1 MGTRTVVA
9 LSSLAILAV
18 AAGIYVLSGPAHA
31 PSAATSGSWAVED
44 RHAAIERSVLDAARR
59 QIAEH
64 ADGTANNVA
73 ARPAPRPRLA
83 DDEVVDSEGAYAGNA
98 PALPHGYSFSI
109 APESMA
115 QAPYRAPSLDAT
127 PSVDDSLD
135 WLFAAGAAKSV
146 SSTGAQLQR
155 DWVFGWVRLAHGAS
169 RRAVDSALKPLGIEV
184 LGASGRLLR
193 AELPVDEASLSAALG
208 LDAVA
213 GIGVVPAKRKVPA
226 EFAAR
231 VRVTPLRQVPVVVTL
246 MDDDP
251 QGRWRRTLQA
261 LGAVVG
267 RFDAD
272 VRAYAANVDAAA
284 LDAIVAT
291 DFVLAV
297 EPMPLYQVAHDTAV
311 PAMGADAV
319 RVHAQAPGLFRGM
332 AGASVPIGVMDS
344 GLNTNHLDIAM
355 HRQSICGTNF
365 FDEEGA
371 QKIEDA
377 DLWVD
382 EDGHGTHVTGTIA
395 GNGFVTAKYAGMAP
409 GVAHIR
415 FAKVLGRLGYGF
427 GEGIRRGMDFLAR
440 PTACGGSEA
449 VKPLVVNMSLALS
462 NRWWQGRGTGERKL
476 DAIVWAHRQ
485 LYVVAQSNDNIH
497 GFSNFGAA
505 KNSLSVGAIHDSG
518 ELAGFSSW
526 GPTFDGRL
534 APQVVATGVDVYSA
548 AGNGSRGGYVASSG
562 TSMASPAVAGVAA
575 LVMDAVAGY
584 REQPALTRARLM
596 ASAIKPAAWL
606 DAPLAFPSTNSGGP
620 GLLQMQYGLGKA
632 SARTSVLQ
640 RTRRDGWVN
649 RAVSLTLR
657 NDSYGFRDIE
667 VPAGASQLTIV
678 LTWDEPPA
686 DTIGSTVLNDLD
698 LWLDQGADCAEAA
711 CGEHSSISRRDNVEW
726 IIVRDPAPGTYRV
739 RVVPHRVYT
748 APPRAGLAWTVVRG
762 ASTPN
767 LRLAVDEVRPM
778 GERRFQVALSLSAD
792 AYVAA
797 GAQIAQDACRV
808 EDGAS
813 EEAQNT
819 CSPNSRISLVTA
831 EDGVENSPPPTTSV
845 DSAWLGEVGVGERQR
860 VEYDVD
866 MSDTPSAARLYFTA
880 SAWNAHGATASV
892 PIPASADL
900 SDAGEPPAEVPSPAN
915 DDFAAAERLDGAT
928 GSVASDLLA
937 TTFEPGE
944 PLPVPY
950 SDRRPSGS
958 VWYTWQ
964 APANGAVHFRVSPTD
979 GAASDGAGQIDV
991 LQGPQGHGLAGL
1003 TQLASREWG
1012 VSFFADQGETYW
1024 IRVSHL
1030 SANDAHPFMLRWSQG
1045 PRPANDD
1052 FMAATRLRGREGE
1065 TTGHNVGATLQ
1076 PYEQFGRL
1084 AATVWYRWT
1093 APEDGAWRFATDSN
1107 ESKVLVFTGSGLD
1120 SLRLVSGQPEG
1131 DQFVPVKAG
1140 AEYRIAVAA
1149 RNAFASG
1156 RDFRLEWQPAEREEG
1171 NDDFAHATELTG
1183 ATGEESV
1190 FVGDS
1195 VEPDEPEQ
1203 SGVRTRWW
1211 AWTAP
1216 ASGRFVW
1223 RLTNTASNEL
1233 LVAVFAP
1240 SDAEAPAS
1248 DVAPAIETLQLLA
1261 STAPRIT
1268 ATELGFDAVEGRRYW
1283 ISVGFHADD
1292 LAAFNVLGDATLEW
1306 GEAPANDILA
1316 LAAPLVGSSG
1326 SATVSNHWGSLEQG
1340 ESSGALGHSS
1350 LWWEFT
1356 PDATGW
1362 YRFHVDDAPSASL
1375 GAYRA
1380 SGVGLDGLELVARSH
1395 GGWRSPDE
1403 EDAVSA
1409 LFHAAEGSRYVI
1421 RLGTRGEEAGAEST
1435 LRWAPADA
1443 PAWLRYVGRLPASAL
1458 GLANEALDAVPAMAF
1473 EDRGSALYLGS
1484 SQGLHVLRRDQDAGT
1499 LGPVRVLEM
1508 GRPDGLLWDAHRT
1521 RLYAYAN
1528 CAWRQ
1533 LAPRGDSRTEL
1544 RDEGAL
1550 DVSGDDSPDCDVRR
1564 VFLDP
1569 SGAFLHRAET
1579 WGLHVYALDD
1589 AGLSLVQSVEF
1600 DNNVKDALISGDGEH
1615 IYVLAD
1621 RAALRLFRRDVD
1633 DGTLA
1638 GAGEINLAMEEYSDI
1653 EFSAIERIAD
1663 AANAYLVALKY
1674 DSTVLAYDLSAGG
1687 AAPLHVDTLD
1697 ALVGVVNADWNRGG
1711 KCSVG
1716 APRLGALALDVFCQD
1731 SAFSAAVRR
1740 ADEASVLAAT
1750 DYVANAQA
1758 DRFNNYIPQFT
1769 PQVLVTSPDGRHA
1782 YVYAEGDILIFERVG
1797 NRPPATQAAAAP
1809 PSAQQPLALDAA
1821 PARAGSP
1828 RSTAQRK
1835 SG

>member
-1 MGTRTVVA
+1 MRVRIVVA
-9 LSSLAILAV
+9 LSSLAILA
-18 AAGIYVLSGPAHA
+18 AAVGIFVLGGPAPA
-31 PSAATSGSWAVED
+31 PSATSSGSWDSED
-44 RHAAIERSVLDAARR
+44 RQAAIEQPALDAARR
-59 QIAEH
+59 QIAEQ
-64 ADGTANNVA
+64 AAGVANDA
-73 ARPAPRPRLA
+73 MAQTAPRPLLA
-83 DDEVVDSEGAYAGNA
+83 DGARAPSEGAPDLPDGYAFSSA
-98 PALPHGYSFSI
+98 PTP
-109 APESMA
+109 MA
-115 QAPYRAPSLDAT
+115 QAPYRAPSLDAA
-127 PSVDDSLD
+127 PSADDGLD
-135 WLFAAGAAKSV
+135 WLFLAGAAKSI
-146 SSTGAQLQR
+146 SSEGAQLQR
-155 DWVFGWVRLAHGAS
+155 DWVFGWVRLADGAS

-193 AELPVDEASLSAALG
+193 ARLPVDQASLSAALEM
-208 LDAVA
+208 DAVA
-213 GIGVVPAKRKVPA
+213 GIGIVPARRKMSA

-231 VRVTPLRQVPVVVTL
+231 VRATPLQRVPVVITL

-251 QGRWRRTLQA
+251 HGRWRLALQA

-272 VRAYAANVDAAA
+272 VRAYAANVAAAA
-284 LDAIVAT
+284 LDAIVAM
-291 DFVLAV
+291 DAVLAV

-319 RVHAQAPGLFRGM
+319 RVHAPAPGLFRGM

-355 HRQSICGTNF
+355 HRQSICGANF
-365 FDEEGA
+365 FIEEGA
-371 QKIEDA
+371 QRTEDA

-395 GNGFVTAKYAGMAP
+395 GNGFVEARYAGMAP

-415 FAKVLGRLGYGF
+415 FAKVLGRLGYGL

-449 VKPLVVNMSLALS
+449 VKPLVVNMSLSLS
-462 NRWWQGRGTGERKL
+462 NRLWQGRGTGERKL
-476 DAIVWAHRQ
+476 DAVVWAHRQ
-485 LYVVAQSNDNIH
+485 LYVVAQSNENIH

-505 KNSLSVGAIHDSG
+505 KNSLSVGAMHDSG
-518 ELAGFSSW
+518 ELAAFSSW

-562 TSMASPAVAGVAA
+562 TSMASPTAAGVAA

-584 REQPALTRARLM
+584 REQPALARARLM
-596 ASAIKPAAWL
+596 ASAIKPDAWL
-606 DAPLAFPSTNSGGP
+606 DAPLAFPSTNSDGP
-620 GLLQMQYGLGKA
+620 GLLQVQYGLGKA

-649 RAVSLTLR
+649 RAASLTLR

-667 VPAGASQLTIV
+667 VPAGASQLNIV

-698 LWLDQGADCAEAA
+698 LWLDQDADCAEAA
-711 CGEHSSISRRDNVEW
+711 CGEHSSVSRRDNVEW
-726 IIVRDPAPGTYRV
+726 IIVRNPAPGAYRV

-767 LRLAVDEVRPM
+767 LRLAVDEARPI
-778 GERRFQVALSLSAD
+778 GERRFRIALSLSAN

-797 GAQIAQDACRV
+797 GAQIVQDACRV
-808 EDGAS
+808 EDGAPA
-813 EEAQNT
+813 ETQQNS
-819 CSPNSRISLVTA
+819 CGPVSRISLVTT
-831 EDGVENSPPPTTSV
+831 EDGIENSPSPTTSAG
-845 DSAWLGEVGVGERQR
+845 SAWLGEVGVGERQR
-860 VEYDVD
+860 VEYEVD

-892 PIPASADL
+892 PILASADL
-900 SDAGEPPAEVPSPAN
+900 ADAGDPPAEAASPAN
-915 DDFAAAERLDGAT
+915 DDFADAERLDGAS

-950 SDRRPSGS
+950 ADHRPSGS
-958 VWYTWQ
+958 VWYVWQ

-979 GAASDGAGQIDV
+979 GGASGGAGQIDA

-1003 TQLASREWG
+1003 TQLASSEWG
-1012 VSFFADQGETYW
+1012 VSFFADQGRTYR
-1024 IRVSHL
+1024 IRVSRL
-1030 SANDAHPFMLRWSQG
+1030 PGKRPRPFTLRWSQG
-1045 PRPANDD
+1045 SRPANDD
-1052 FMAATRLRGREGE
+1052 FMAAARLRGREGE
-1065 TTGHNVGATLQ
+1065 ATGHNVGATLQ

-1093 APEDGAWRFATDSN
+1093 APEDGAWRFATDSD
-1107 ESKVLVFTGSGLD
+1107 ESKVLVFTGGSLE

-1131 DQFVPVKAG
+1131 DQFVPVEAG
-1140 AEYRIAVAA
+1140 AEYRIAIAA

-1171 NDDFAHATELTG
+1171 NDDFAHAAELIG
-1183 ATGEESV
+1183 ATGAESV

-1195 VEPDEPEQ
+1195 VEPDEPEE
-1203 SGVRTRWW
+1203 SGVLTRWW
-1211 AWTAP
+1211 TWTAP

-1223 RLTNTASNEL
+1223 RLTNTASTEL

-1240 SDAEAPAS
+1240 SDA
-1248 DVAPAIETLQLLA
+1248 DYPAIEDLRMLA

-1268 ATELGFDAVEGRRYW
+1268 STELGFDAVVGRRYW
-1283 ISVGFHADD
+1283 ISVGFHTDD
-1292 LAAFNVLGDATLEW
+1292 LAAFNVPGDATLEW
-1306 GEAPANDILA
+1306 GEAPANDVLA
-1316 LAAPLVGSSG
+1316 LAEQLVGSSG
-1326 SATVSNHWGSLEQG
+1326 SATVSNQWGSLEQG

-1362 YRFHVDDAPSASL
+1362 YRFQVDDAPSAAL
-1375 GAYRA
+1375 GVYRA
-1380 SGVGLDGLELVARSH
+1380 SGVGLEGLELVARSH

-1403 EDAVSA
+1403 ADAVSA
-1409 LFHAAEGSRYVI
+1409 LFHAAEGNRYVI
-1421 RLGTRGEEAGAEST
+1421 RLGTRGEDAGAEST
-1435 LRWAPADA
+1435 LRWAPAEA

-1458 GLANEALDAVPAMAF
+1458 GLESEAPDAAPTMAF
-1473 EDRGSALYLGS
+1473 EDRGAALYLGS
-1484 SQGLHVLRRDQDAGT
+1484 SQGLHVLRRDQGAGT
-1499 LGPVRVLEM
+1499 LEQVRVLAM
-1508 GRPDGLLWDAHRT
+1508 DRPHGLLWDAHRT

-1528 CAWRQ
+1528 CAWRK
-1533 LAPRGDSRTEL
+1533 LAPTGDSRVNL
-1544 RDEGAL
+1544 RDEGTL
-1550 DVSGDDSPDCDVRR
+1550 DVSGDDAPDCDVRR

-1569 SGAFLHRAET
+1569 SGAFLHRAGT

-1589 AGLSLVQSVEF
+1589 AGLSLVQSTEF
-1600 DNNVKDALISGDGEH
+1600 DYNVKDALISEDGEH
-1615 IYVLAD
+1615 VYVLAD

-1638 GAGEINLAMEEYSDI
+1638 GAGEINLAMEEYADI
-1653 EFSAIERIAD
+1653 EFSAIERIAAGD
-1663 AANAYLVALKY
+1663 GAYLVALKY

-1697 ALVGVVNADWNRGG
+1697 ALVDVVNADWNRGG
-1711 KCSVG
+1711 NCSVG
-1716 APRLGALALDVFCQD
+1716 AARLGALALDVFCQD
-1731 SAFSAAVRR
+1731 SAFGAAVRR
-1740 ADEASVLAAT
+1740 TDEASLLTAT
-1750 DYVANAQA
+1750 DYVSHAQS

-1769 PQVLVTSPDGRHA
+1769 PQALATSPDGRHA

-1797 NRPPATQAAAAP
+1797 DPPPAAEA
-1809 PSAQQPLALDAA
+1809 DA
-1821 PARAGSP
+1821 SP
-1828 RSTAQRK
+1828 RSAPGARARDAARAVRTGSPPSTAAERK